1 MFQFSLS
8 SLPSASNA
16 AETRLVEQAR
26 AGDRAAFTALFER
39 YNAPLCRYLAHLVSN
54 DELGRDLAQEAFF
67 AAWRALPEMGEALHF
82 RAWLYRIATNQ
93 AYSHLRR
100 ARLVRWLPFA
110 DHEDQSGARPPV
122 VAGPEA
128 QIGEAEQLA
137 LALAQVTPKY
147 RACLLLQVQEGLS
160 QREIAH
166 LLHLPEKQ
174 IGVYVSRARE
184 QFRRA
189 YHCLNSD
196 QAPQEKGR
204 ARR

>member
-8 SLPSASNA
+8 SLPPASDA
-16 AETRLVEQAR
+16 AETALVEQAR
-26 AGDRAAFTALFER
+26 AGDRAAFTVLFER

-67 AAWRALPEMGEALHF
+67 AAWRALPEMGEALQF
-82 RAWLYRIATNQ
+82 RPWLYRIATNQ

-110 DHEDQSGARPPV
+110 DQEAPSEARAPS

-128 QIGEAEQLA
+128 RVGEAEQLA

-147 RACLLLQVQEGLS
+147 QACLLLQVQEGLT
-160 QREIAH
+160 QREIAQ

-189 YHCLNSD
+189 YRRLNSD
-196 QAPQEKGR
+196 QAAPKKGGA
-204 ARR
+204 AR